1 MDMIKRI
8 LAGFL
13 VVVGVVVALNLIL
26 TPLYHDGSPEYPL
39 WRIVN
44 WFMAVGVL
52 VALVAS
58 FLRRR
63 ALGSEASLSTTCGSL

>member
-26 TPLYHDGSPEYPL
+26 TPLYHDGGLDPEYP
-39 WRIVN
+39 
-44 WFMAVGVL
+44 
-52 VALVAS
+52 
-58 FLRRR
+58 
-63 ALGSEASLSTTCGSL
+63 